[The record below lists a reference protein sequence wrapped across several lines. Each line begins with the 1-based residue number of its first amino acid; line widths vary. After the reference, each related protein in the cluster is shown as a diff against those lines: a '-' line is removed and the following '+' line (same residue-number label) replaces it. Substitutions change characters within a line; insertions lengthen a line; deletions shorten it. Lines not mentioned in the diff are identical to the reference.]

1 MSERLYF
8 NIRVA
13 YGSDEDR
20 IVRQF
25 HFVAKDP
32 TLDNEVQIGNFDAA
46 VKELNRIY
54 EDYGRFGT
62 IKGVRALF
70 RKFGF
75 EEYIP

>member
-13 YGSDEDR
+13 YGSDR
-20 IVRQF
+20 TVRQF
-25 HFVAKDP
+25 HFVAKDQ
-32 TLDNEVQIGNFDAA
+32 TLDHEVQIGNFDAA

-54 EDYGRFGT
+54 EDYGRFAT
-62 IKGVRALF
+62 IKGVCALF